1 MKGLNGNLSRRL
13 SRVEVVKLSAC
24 FKCLVYL
31 FVFLSSHRI
40 DCGYEW
46 IMYGGEKL
54 SLRLCVKK

>member
-31 FVFLSSHRI
+31 FVFQVFGLFVRVSEFS
-40 DCGYEW
+40 
-46 IMYGGEKL
+46 
-54 SLRLCVKK
+54 